1 MRIGVTAALTDRS
14 MPVDDFARAVEARGY
29 DSLYLPEHTHLPV
42 ALATPPALVGGMHLD
57 DYKRTVDPFVSLA
70 AAAAVTD
77 RILLG
82 TGIALV
88 AQHDPI
94 VLAKQIATLD
104 RLSGGRF
111 VLGMGYGWNRDEAAD
126 HGVDFSARRALAR
139 EKVLCMQA
147 LWSEDE
153 AEFHGVHVS
162 LPPSFSWPKP
172 IQQPRV
178 RVLVGAARAR
188 SCSRPSPTTRTAGCP
203 SGGRASPTPWRASG
217 GPSRRRGV
225 TLTPSRWSPSGAF
238 PTRESWPTSHRS
250 GAPRWS
256 SASPRG
262 PRPRCSGSSTTTS
275 GSSPPD
281 GASEITG
288 PGRATMGR
296 RRRGG
301 EGP

>member
-14 MPVDDFARAVEARGY
+14 MAVDDFARAVEARGY

-178 RVLVGAARAR
+178 RVLVGAAPGPKLFEAVADYADGWMPIGGAGITDAMAGLRRAFEA
-188 SCSRPSPTTRTAGCP
+188 AGRDPDALEVVPFGSIPDEGKLAHFASIGCTEVVLRVP
-203 SGGRASPTPWRASG
+203 SGPEAEMLRVLDDYVRFVPA
-217 GPSRRRGV
+217 
-225 TLTPSRWSPSGAF
+225 
-238 PTRESWPTSHRS
+238 
-250 GAPRWS
+250 
-256 SASPRG
+256 
-262 PRPRCSGSSTTTS
+262 
-275 GSSPPD
+275 
-281 GASEITG
+281 
-288 PGRATMGR
+288 
-296 RRRGG
+296 
-301 EGP
+301 

>member
-1 MRIGVTAALTDRS
+1 VRVGVTAFLTDRS

-42 ALATPPALVGGMHLD
+42 ALASPPALVKGVQLE
-57 DYKRTVDPFVSLA
+57 DYKRSLDPFVSLA

-82 TGIALV
+82 TGVSLV

-126 HGVDFSARRALAR
+126 HGVDFAQRRAVAR

-172 IQQPRV
+172 VQQPRV
-178 RVLVGAARAR
+178 RTLVGAAAGPVLFAAIAEYADGWMPIGGAGVTDALGALRGAFVAAGR
-188 SCSRPSPTTRTAGCP
+188 DPDALEVVPFGTVPDEGKLAHYEAIGCSEVVLRVP
-203 SGGRASPTPWRASG
+203 SGPEPDMLRVLDDYARF
-217 GPSRRRGV
+217 
-225 TLTPSRWSPSGAF
+225 LTR
-238 PTRESWPTSHRS
+238 
-250 GAPRWS
+250 
-256 SASPRG
+256 
-262 PRPRCSGSSTTTS
+262 
-275 GSSPPD
+275 
-281 GASEITG
+281 
-288 PGRATMGR
+288 
-296 RRRGG
+296 
-301 EGP
+301 

>member
-14 MPVDDFARAVEARGY
+14 MAVDDFARAVEARGY

-104 RLSGGRF
+104 RLSRGRF
-111 VLGMGYGWNRDEAAD
+111 VLGMGYGWNRDEAAN
-126 HGVDFSARRALAR
+126 HGVDFSARRAVAR

-172 IQQPRV
+172 VQHPRV
-178 RVLVGAARAR
+178 RILVGAAPGPKLFDAVADYADGWMPIGGAGITDAMEGLRRAFAA
-188 SCSRPSPTTRTAGCP
+188 AGRDPDALEVVPFGSIPDEGKLAHFAAIGCTEVVLRGP
-203 SGGRASPTPWRASG
+203 SG
-217 GPSRRRGV
+217 
-225 TLTPSRWSPSGAF
+225 
-238 PTRESWPTSHRS
+238 
-250 GAPRWS
+250 
-256 SASPRG
+256 
-262 PRPRCSGSSTTTS
+262 
-275 GSSPPD
+275 
-281 GASEITG
+281 SEADMVRVLDDYVRFL
-288 PGRATMGR
+288 PG
-296 RRRGG
+296 
-301 EGP
+301 